1 MNDWSARNFTMP
13 PGMLVKQVATIRELN
28 NEDGLHPNARGYE
41 KIVNNLS
48 PHVLVAIDQ
57 FKRQEKR

>member
-1 MNDWSARNFTMP
+1 MP
-13 PGMLVKQVATIRELN
+13 FFLEEVATVRELN

-41 KIVNNLS
+41 KIVNNLY
-48 PHVLVAIDQ
+48 PHVLVAINQ